1 LPAAVNVFKKQ
12 KKPRSPPASPFSAH
26 RRARFQPN
34 SPKPYRNPSAAG
46 IRCELALSSTSP
58 DPPSTGPPAAGRG
71 APDVD
76 SRRGATGGRIDVVE
90 PLVAGSTPWSRR
102 VRIHP
107 RRGRIRPRRGRSAA
121 VAVAGGGSR
130 RRHAA
135 VARWRMGRRDNLR
148 PREPPQRAV
157 LPPREPRHG
166 AALHPCEQR
175 HRAALCPREQRH
187 RTALRPCEP
196 RHHGREERR
205 RRRER

>member
-1 LPAAVNVFKKQ
+1 MFLKNK
-12 KKPRSPPASPFSAH
+12 KKPRSPPTSPFSAH
-26 RRARFQPN
+26 RRARFQPK
-34 SPKPYRNPSAAG
+34 SPKLYRNPSTAR

-76 SRRGATGGRIDVVE
+76 SRRGATGGRIDAVE

-130 RRHAA
+130 RRRAA
-135 VARWRMGRRDNLR
+135 VAWWRTGRRDNLR
-148 PREPPQRAV
+148 PCEPPQCAV

-166 AALHPCEQR
+166 AALHPR
-175 HRAALCPREQRH
+175 
-187 RTALRPCEP
+187 EP

>member
-1 LPAAVNVFKKQ
+1 M
-12 KKPRSPPASPFSAH
+12 SPFSAH

-34 SPKPYRNPSAAG
+34 SPKPYRNPSAAM

-76 SRRGATGGRIDVVE
+76 SRRGATGGRIDAVE
-90 PLVAGSTPWSRR
+90 PLVAGLTPWSRR

-107 RRGRIRPRRGRSAA
+107 RRGQIRPRRGRYAA
-121 VAVAGGGSR
+121 VAVTGGRSR
-130 RRHAA
+130 RRHAT
-135 VARWRMGRRDNLR
+135 VAWWRTGRRDNLR

-157 LPPREPRHG
+157 LPPCEPRHG
-166 AALHPCEQR
+166 AALHPREQR
-175 HRAALCPREQRH
+175 HRAALPPREPRHGTALCPREQRH
-187 RTALRPCEP
+187 RAALHPREP
-196 RHHGREERR
+196 RHHGREERH